1 MTTYIDSSATAK
13 LFLDE
18 DGAEQVRLAL
28 DASLRVVSSRLTYVE
43 TASALAAARRA
54 GRLNGDQHL
63 QALAEFEAVWSA
75 VDVIELNSDT
85 AHAAAEAADTFGL
98 GAGDAVQLASVR
110 QLGVEGTVF
119 VAWDGRLR
127 SAALSSGIACFPPEI

>member
-1 MTTYIDSSATAK
+1 MTTYLDSSATTK

-28 DASLRVVSSRLTYVE
+28 NASIRVVSSRLTYIE
-43 TASALAAARRA
+43 TAAALAAARRA
-54 GRLNGDQHL
+54 GRLSGRQHV
-63 QALAEFEAVWSA
+63 QALTEFDAVWSA
-75 VDVIELNSDT
+75 VDVVELNPET
-85 AHAAAEAADTFGL
+85 ARAAAEAADTFGL
-98 GAGDAVQLASVR
+98 RAGDAIQLASLR

-127 SAALSSGIACFPPEI
+127 AAAVSSGIACYPPEL